1 MEADTA
7 RVADYFVICGLNENS
22 RPVNSICEALEG
34 LSVSTLEYVTDI
46 TAIRFDEKIPPEYI
60 VRKNTV
66 AGHRAD
72 FKMSEFNTNY
82 FFLCYKK
89 SRDLD
94 GPVSPIA
101 EIR

>member
-1 MEADTA
+1 MEIETA

-22 RPVNSICEALEG
+22 RPVASTSETPEC
-34 LSVSTLEYVTDI
+34 LSVATLEYVTDI
-46 TAIRFDEKIPPEYI
+46 TAIRFDEKIPAEYV
-60 VRKNTV
+60 VRKQTV

-72 FKMSEFNTNY
+72 FKMSEFNKNY
-82 FFLCYKK
+82 FYLCYKK

>member
-1 MEADTA
+1 MEVDAA
-7 RVADYFVICGLNENS
+7 RVADYFVICGLNEDS
-22 RPVNSICEALEG
+22 RPVNNINETQEG
-34 LSVSTLEYVTDI
+34 LSVSSLEYVTDI
-46 TAIRFDEKIPPEYI
+46 TAIRFDEKIPAEYV
-60 VRKNTV
+60 VRKQTV

-72 FKMSEFNTNY
+72 FKISEFTSNY
-82 FFLCYKK
+82 FYLCYKK